1 MPIKL
6 GEVIAERE
14 LERLG
19 SKRPIVARLGRPRRS
34 TRAPWECPYQ
44 IVGGGEKRVRQ
55 AFGEDALQSILLACA
70 GLRQRLQLLKASW
83 LSTGGSGIPPFVPD
97 IFGLEFTAHLEA
109 TVDRE
114 VGKLVNRLER
124 VHKRKSERKS
134 TMPANQALQPTSRAE
149 RQGHSTRRAR
159 AARG

>member
-6 GEVIAERE
+6 GEVIAERK
-14 LERLG
+14 LERPG
-19 SKRPIVARLGRPRRS
+19 SSRRVLARLGRPRRS

-44 IVGGGEKRVRQ
+44 IVGGGEKRVRR
-55 AFGEDALQSILLACA
+55 ALGEDALQSMLLACT

-114 VGKLVNRLER
+114 VAKLVNRLER
-124 VHKRKSERKS
+124 AHKRNSERK
-134 TMPANQALQPTSRAE
+134 TKKPANQALQPTSRTK
-149 RQGHSTRRAR
+149 RRGHSKRRAR